1 MGILIDGYNFLF
13 TVGLAA
19 EHVGPGTLAR
29 SRAALLNFVFKVVEP
44 RELSR
49 TVIIYD
55 AANSPPGLP
64 SEERHRGIRVL
75 FAVKHDDADTLIEE
89 LIASDHSPRQ
99 LTVVSSD
106 HRLQRAARRRR
117 ADPIDSDR
125 WYRESL
131 DRVRRLKDADPA
143 EIKPMAPLS
152 EAEVQGWLDE
162 FGPLDIESLESDD
175 KTFHRMP
182 AGQDFPPSIASP
194 STPAN
199 KTPSPKGRTRKSGP
213 SNAEADKPES
223 GYFNPFP
230 PGYGEDLL

>member
-19 EHVGPGTLAR
+19 EHAGPGTLAR
-29 SRAALLNFVFKVVEP
+29 SRTALLNFVVKVVEP

-75 FAVKHDDADTLIEE
+75 FAVKHADADALIEE

-125 WYRESL
+125 WYQESL

-143 EIKPMAPLS
+143 DVKPAAPLS

-162 FGPLDIESLESDD
+162 FGPLDTEELECDDTSLPRVPKGRS
-175 KTFHRMP
+175 
-182 AGQDFPPSIASP
+182 FPPPISSP
-194 STPAN
+194 ATPAN
-199 KTPSPKGRTRKSGP
+199 KNISAKGPKS
-213 SNAEADKPES
+213 
-223 GYFNPFP
+223 
-230 PGYGEDLL
+230 